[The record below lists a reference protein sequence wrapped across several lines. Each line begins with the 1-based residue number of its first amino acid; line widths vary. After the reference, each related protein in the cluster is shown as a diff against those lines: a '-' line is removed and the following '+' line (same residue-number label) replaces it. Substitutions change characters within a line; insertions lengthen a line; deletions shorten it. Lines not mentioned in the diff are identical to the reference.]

1 MKGTAAVLDWIDE
14 YPVIVRQKENT
25 SATSYSPWG
34 PAPENEARINDVVE
48 GQRSSVR
55 SLACADGCAQATR
68 VQSEHEPKKQDDLD
82 VNTYMKYR

>member
-25 SATSYSPWG
+25 SATSFSPWG

-48 GQRSSVR
+48 GQRFCGHVVQVTR
-55 SLACADGCAQATR
+55 SLERMRTGY
-68 VQSEHEPKKQDDLD
+68 QSPE
-82 VNTYMKYR
+82 